1 MAGVGF
7 SEAGVERFR
16 LGLRAHVESRQVPGL
31 VALVE
36 RDGEQHVEIAG
47 HIGLDSDTPMTR
59 DSIFRIASITKPVA
73 AAAAMILVEE
83 CRIRLDDSID
93 PWLPE
98 LANRRVLTSWSSLD
112 ETVSAKR
119 SISLRDLLT
128 SCMGFGS
135 IMTAP
140 DTYPIQK
147 LIRELRIGGDGPPLL
162 SANFTM
168 DEWLKNLG
176 SLPWLAQ
183 PGEKW
188 MYHVSIDVLGAL
200 IQRVSGQRFGAFL
213 QDRIFDPLGMKD
225 TGFSVPADKM
235 HRLAHMYTRNR
246 QTDKLEHYDDPA
258 KSAWSVPP
266 TFESAGGGLVST
278 VDDYYAF
285 TRMLLDRGSF
295 RKRRILSPASVAL
308 MTSDQVSPQQRAGS
322 ELFFG
327 DYSSWAFGMAVDTG
341 RREIYHSPGRFGWTG
356 GYGTTAYVDP
366 KNRMIGVFFS
376 QRMMES
382 PEPPRVFTD
391 FWNLAYAAME

>member
-1 MAGVGF
+1 MAGSGF
-7 SEAGVERFR
+7 SKAGVQRFR
-16 LGLRAHVESRQVPGL
+16 RGLQAHAESGRVPGL
-31 VALVE
+31 VALIE
-36 RDGEQHVEIAG
+36 RDGEQHVEVAG
-47 HIGLDSDTPMTR
+47 HIGIESDSPVKRDT
-59 DSIFRIASITKPVA
+59 IFRIASITKPVA

-83 CRIRLDDSID
+83 CRIRLDDAVD

-98 LANRRVLTSWSSLD
+98 LANRRVLTSWATLN
-112 ETVSAKR
+112 ETVPAKR
-119 SISLRDLLT
+119 SITLRDLLT
-128 SCMGFGS
+128 CCMGFGS

-147 LIRELRIGGDGPPLL
+147 LIRELRIGGDAPSLP
-162 SANFTM
+162 SPDFTM
-168 DEWLKNLG
+168 DQWLKNLG

-188 MYHVSIDVLGAL
+188 MYHVSIDALGAL
-200 IQRVSGQRFGAFL
+200 IQRVSGQGFGDFL
-213 QDRIFDPLGMKD
+213 QERIFEPLDMKD
-225 TGFSVPADKM
+225 TGFHVSADKI

-246 QTDKLEHYDDPA
+246 ETDKLEHYDDPA

-266 TFESAGGGLVST
+266 GYESAGGGLVSS

-285 TRMLLDRGSF
+285 CRTMLDRGSY
-295 RKRRILSPASVAL
+295 RGRRILSPASVAL
-308 MTSDQVSPQQRAGS
+308 MTSDQVSPKQREGN

-327 DYSSWAFGMAVDTG
+327 DYSSWAFGMAVDTA

-366 KNRMIGVFFS
+366 KNKMIGIFFS